1 MHSYEMRRFSLIIYY
16 LSAEA
21 QDLNANKENSR
32 VVFLIIHTLQHK

>member
-16 LSAEA
+16 LAEA
-21 QDLNANKENSR
+21 QDLNANKESSR